1 MDVLYSGAG
10 GGGAIL
16 KFCKNFLIDYSIMM
30 RFWTHFIIFTGP
42 AISNPSLQK
51 IVLYL
56 STSDVMYF
64 VMEKRK
70 TLAKMPFW
78 LFQVENCYFVT
89 RYLLILKK
97 NIQCRYL
104 ILVLHVWK
112 IKKIKIYSFC
122 NIEVKDTNLCVST
135 FLYVLFFIYIIYYTI
150 LLLLYFLYV
159 LGIFA
164 TKHHCFSTLDIL
176 MMKM

>member
-1 MDVLYSGAG
+1 MDVLYSRGS
-10 GGGAIL
+10 IL

-78 LFQVENCYFVT
+78 LFQVENCYFVI

-97 NIQCRYL
+97 IYNADIWFWSYMFEKLKKLKYTVFVISKLKIQIYVYQHFCMFFFYIYY
-104 ILVLHVWK
+104 IL
-112 IKKIKIYSFC
+112 Y
-122 NIEVKDTNLCVST
+122 
-135 FLYVLFFIYIIYYTI
+135 YIII
-150 LLLLYFLYV
+150 I
-159 LGIFA
+159 IFFV
-164 TKHHCFSTLDIL
+164 CSWDICY
-176 MMKM
+176 